1 METKIIKR
9 LSYEDKTS
17 IRKKNYPYSIG
28 NEPVK
33 LLDKHIPIT
42 IKEEDIIQ
50 YPDMKR
56 LYEKVSEVF
65 RIPMDNFIITNGSET
80 ALRIALT
87 VSKILFSITHKD
99 EEPVFCYEYPSW
111 DMVPIVGQ
119 QCGFFL
125 GKNMFKSKLNICVNE
140 KSKNIDDLI
149 SNMTTFM
156 DDDDLYNTCVGIG
169 SNFPRI
175 CYSNRFINNIM
186 SSDNKMDSSR
196 DTIQIV
202 DNTYIRNSSRFLT
215 YNNFGIYS
223 EYDSNVVM
231 NITSLSKLFGCGLR
245 IAILTF
251 STDIIE
257 NILQSAP
264 DDSPYKG
271 LSPIELFSLFREQY
285 INTTAYNF
293 FVKGYVDRLR
303 PIKDKTAD
311 NTLIKRWDDKEV
323 FLFDNDY
330 YRSIYKFIKKPKSEV
345 YSYDWDTMIPNIF
358 EKEIKPLLKEKDLVY
373 NKHVVIPIKYRKV
386 QKEKYSHV
394 IIYRLGY
401 NMID

>member
-9 LSYEDKTS
+9 LPYEDRTS

-42 IKEEDIIQ
+42 IKEEDIVQ
-50 YPDMKR
+50 YPDMNK
-56 LYEKVSEVF
+56 LYKKVSEVF
-65 RIPMDNFIITNGSET
+65 HIPMNNFIITNGSET

-149 SNMTTFM
+149 GNMTTFM

-169 SNFPRI
+169 SNIPRI

-186 SSDNKMDSSR
+186 NNDNEIDSSKN
-196 DTIQIV
+196 TIQIV
-202 DNTYIRNSSRFLT
+202 DNTYSRT
-215 YNNFGIYS
+215 TIYNPVMY
-223 EYDSNVVM
+223 EYGSNVAM
-231 NITSLSKLFGCGLR
+231 YITSLSKLLGCGLR
-245 IAILTF
+245 MAVLTF
-251 STDIIE
+251 STDTIE
-257 NILQSAP
+257 NILQYAP

-293 FVKGYVDRLR
+293 FVKGYIDRLL
-303 PIKDKTAD
+303 PVEDKTAE

-358 EKEIKPLLKEKDLVY
+358 EREIKPLLKEKDLVY
-373 NKHVVIPIKYRKV
+373 NKYVVIPIKYRKV

>member
-1 METKIIKR
+1 M
-9 LSYEDKTS
+9 
-17 IRKKNYPYSIG
+17 N
-28 NEPVK
+28 
-33 LLDKHIPIT
+33 
-42 IKEEDIIQ
+42 
-50 YPDMKR
+50 
-56 LYEKVSEVF
+56 
-65 RIPMDNFIITNGSET
+65 
-80 ALRIALT
+80 
-87 VSKILFSITHKD
+87 
-99 EEPVFCYEYPSW
+99 
-111 DMVPIVGQ
+111 
-119 QCGFFL
+119 
-125 GKNMFKSKLNICVNE
+125 
-140 KSKNIDDLI
+140 
-149 SNMTTFM
+149 
-156 DDDDLYNTCVGIG
+156 
-169 SNFPRI
+169 
-175 CYSNRFINNIM
+175 
-186 SSDNKMDSSR
+186 SDNEMDSSKN
-196 DTIQIV
+196 TIQIV
-202 DNTYIRNSSRFLT
+202 DNTYIRNSSKFLT
-215 YNNFGIYS
+215 YNFGIYS

-231 NITSLSKLFGCGLR
+231 HITSLSKLFGCGLR

-251 STDIIE
+251 STNIIE

-293 FVKGYVDRLR
+293 FIKGYVDRLL
-303 PIKDKTAD
+303 PIEHKTAE

-373 NKHVVIPIKYRKV
+373 NKHVVVPIKYCKV

-401 NMID
+401 NMTNI